1 MNRHHPYGAAAY
13 DGGHRR
19 GGTPG
24 GPGPDRSYNQR
35 GGTPRGRGFG
45 RGRGSFH
52 SGYDNGPSGSGSYD
66 QSQSQHQVEVSPY
79 NSYDTGSQDNFYQ
92 NGSGSY
98 AGSTPSAQYTT
109 QSASDGYT
117 QGYGNLEGALEIETE
132 HTVRI

>member
-1 MNRHHPYGAAAY
+1 MNRHHPYGGGAY

-24 GPGPDRSYNQR
+24 GPGPDRSYNHR
-35 GGTPRGRGFG
+35 GGAPRGRGFG

-52 SGYDNGPSGSGSYD
+52 SGYDSGPSSSYD
-66 QSQSQHQVEVSPY
+66 QSQHQADVSPY
-79 NSYDTGSQDNFYQ
+79 NSYDTGIQDHFYQ

-98 AGSTPSAQYTT
+98 AGATPSTQYTA
-109 QSASDGYT
+109 QSTSDGYA
-117 QGYGNLEGALEIETE
+117 QGYGNFEGALGIETE

>member
-1 MNRHHPYGAAAY
+1 MNRHHPYGGGAY

-19 GGTPG
+19 GGIPG
-24 GPGPDRSYNQR
+24 GPGPERSYHR

-52 SGYDNGPSGSGSYD
+52 SGYDSAPSSPYD
-66 QSQSQHQVEVSPY
+66 QSQHQADVSPY
-79 NSYDTGSQDNFYQ
+79 NSYDTGTQDQFYQ

-98 AGSTPSAQYTT
+98 AGATPSTQYTT
-109 QSASDGYT
+109 QSTSDGYT
-117 QGYGNLEGALEIETE
+117 QGYGNAEGALEIETE